1 MAISGDIRRHW
12 AILGD
17 IRRYWVI
24 LGDIGRYWAI
34 LGNIVILSNIG
45 YIIWV
50 LAWDTMITVPT
61 EYHCIPLF
69 KTMYYPLSIN
79 MFTS

>member
-1 MAISGDIRRHW
+1 MAISGDLRRHW
-12 AILGD
+12 A
-17 IRRYWVI
+17 I

-34 LGNIVILSNIG
+34 LGDIGRYWAILSD
-45 YIIWV
+45 IIWV
-50 LAWDTMITVPT
+50 LAWDTMITIPT

>member
-17 IRRYWVI
+17 I
-24 LGDIGRYWAI
+24 GRYW
-34 LGNIVILSNIG
+34 VILSNIG

-50 LAWDTMITVPT
+50 LAWDTKITVPT

>member
-1 MAISGDIRRHW
+1 MAISGDIGRHW

-17 IRRYWVI
+17 IRRYY
-24 LGDIGRYWAI
+24 IGRYWAI
-34 LGNIVILSNIG
+34 LSDIKQMNIG

-69 KTMYYPLSIN
+69 KTMCYPLSIN

>member
-1 MAISGDIRRHW
+1 MAISGNIRRHW

-17 IRRYWVI
+17 I
-24 LGDIGRYWAI
+24 GRYWAI
-34 LGNIVILSNIG
+34 MSDIKLNRS
-45 YIIWV
+45 YYMV
-50 LAWDTMITVPT
+50 LAWDTMITIPT

-69 KTMYYPLSIN
+69 KIN